1 MLNYKVFIYL
11 FQLYLLNIKELC
23 YNTTMFTGI
32 IEEIGKISSITKST
46 ITIKSKTVLE
56 DAKLGDS
63 IAVNG
68 VCLTIVDLKKDE
80 FTANISD
87 ETFKIT
93 NFSELKSGDFA
104 NLERALSLSSRLGG
118 HIVTGHIDTVGE
130 IVSIINKNEFYDLSI
145 KFDKNFENYVV
156 KKGSITINGIS
167 LTIAEINNNTV
178 SVAIIPHTFNNTI
191 LKTLKQKDSVNIEF
205 DILAKYVEKNLS
217 TKNNSSI
224 SLEFLQENGFV

>member
-1 MLNYKVFIYL
+1 
-11 FQLYLLNIKELC
+11 
-23 YNTTMFTGI
+23 MFTGI
-32 IEEIGKISSITKST
+32 IEEIGEISSITKST

-68 VCLTIVDLKKDE
+68 VCLTIVNLKKDE
-80 FTANISD
+80 FTANVSE

-93 NFSELKSGDFA
+93 NFSELKSGDFV

-191 LKTLKQKDSVNIEF
+191 LKTLKPKDSVNIEF

-217 TKNNSSI
+217 TKNNSI
-224 SLEFLQENGFV
+224 TMNFLEENGFV

>member
-1 MLNYKVFIYL
+1 
-11 FQLYLLNIKELC
+11 
-23 YNTTMFTGI
+23 MFTGI
-32 IEEIGKISSITKST
+32 IEEIGEISSITKST

-68 VCLTIVDLKKDE
+68 VCLTIVNLKKDK
-80 FTANISD
+80 FTANVSE

-93 NFSELKSGDFA
+93 NFSELKSGDFV

-130 IVSIINKNEFYDLSI
+130 IVSIIDKNEFYDLSV

-167 LTIAEINNNTV
+167 LTIADINNNTV

-191 LKTLKQKDSVNIEF
+191 LKTLKSKDSVNIEF

-217 TKNNSSI
+217 TKNNSI
-224 SLEFLQENGFV
+224 TMNFLEENGFV

>member
-1 MLNYKVFIYL
+1 
-11 FQLYLLNIKELC
+11 
-23 YNTTMFTGI
+23 MFTGI

-93 NFSELKSGDFA
+93 NFSELKSGDFV
-104 NLERALSLSSRLGG
+104 NLERALTLNSRLGG

-130 IVSIINKNEFYDLSI
+130 IVSIIDKNEFYDLSV

-191 LKTLKQKDSVNIEF
+191 LKTLKSKDSVNIEF

-217 TKNNSSI
+217 TKNNSI
-224 SLEFLQENGFV
+224 TMNFLEENGFV

>member
-1 MLNYKVFIYL
+1 
-11 FQLYLLNIKELC
+11 
-23 YNTTMFTGI
+23 MFTGI

-68 VCLTIVDLKKDE
+68 VCLTIVNLKKDE

-93 NFSELKSGDFA
+93 NFSELKSGDFV

-191 LKTLKQKDSVNIEF
+191 LKTLKPKDSVNIEF

-217 TKNNSSI
+217 TKNNSI
-224 SLEFLQENGFV
+224 TMNFLEENGFV